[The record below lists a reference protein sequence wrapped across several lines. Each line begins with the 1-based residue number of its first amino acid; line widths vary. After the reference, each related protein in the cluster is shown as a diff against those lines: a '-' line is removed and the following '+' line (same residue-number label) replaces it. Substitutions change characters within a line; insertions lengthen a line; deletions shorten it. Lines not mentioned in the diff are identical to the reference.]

1 MSSDEESDF
10 CSTTMVSQLTSLVE
24 AVDVAVAELRAI
36 ESSIDCIES
45 TPLTVYTKPRR
56 LLKPIEGMPTTVS
69 LKDLVHHFMPSWT
82 LSVAGRRV
90 TVPASHSTLVGLPNR
105 DVHVYTIL
113 VALDALLE
121 K

>member
-1 MSSDEESDF
+1 MSSDEESEY
-10 CSTTMVSQLTSLVE
+10 CSTTMVSQLTSLVQ
-24 AVDVAVAELRAI
+24 AVDVAVNELRAI

-45 TPLTVYTKPRR
+45 TSLTVYTKPRR
-56 LLKPIEGMPTTVS
+56 LLRPIEGMPDIVS
-69 LKDLVHHFMPSWT
+69 LKDLVHHFLPSWS

-90 TVPASHSTLVGLPNR
+90 TVPESQSTLVGLPTR